1 MKYSLIL
8 LAFFVLSSCAQLI
21 RPSGKTDYFS
31 GESTHYAADGK
42 SVVGEKRSFL
52 LEFTM
57 ANDRSKI
64 FEKRSFRNLQTGKAE
79 EADSE
84 LTRIGQSEGY
94 TITGPK
100 GHIVGVM
107 SYTNPERTTWGGEI
121 FFDGGGRMTYTST
134 MTEGQG
140 KTESLVYGADRK
152 LVGVHKTEYTTI
164 SAAEYKTR
172 TQELK
177 ATK

>member
-1 MKYSLIL
+1 MKHSLIL
-8 LAFFVLSSCAQLI
+8 LAFFLLSSCAQVT
-21 RPSGKTDYFS
+21 RPAGKTDYFS
-31 GESTHYAADGK
+31 GESTHYATDGK
-42 SVVGEKRSFL
+42 TVIGEKQAFL

-64 FEKRSFRNLQTGKAE
+64 FEKRSFLNPKSGKAQ

-94 TITGPK
+94 AITGPK

-152 LVGVHKTEYTTI
+152 LVAVHKTEYTTI
-164 SAAEYKTR
+164 SAADYKTKI
-172 TQELK
+172 QDLK
-177 ATK
+177 AAK